1 MSVCTWITKIFLTN
15 TVPGGDKYS
24 ARRDVTEPEI
34 LTALE
39 RCFRILAGSRCG
51 SLPNTPA
58 KAGRLLSRC
67 LKRPVFDRLK
77 HRVTCMDH
85 NLIDVIWPALRKH
98 EKLNPSDIN
107 SFSVSR
113 PPSAIYEDDFTVNV
127 VAPDYESY
135 IVFQEFFDPLIRE
148 IHCLTATG
156 DLPDHPGPSFF
167 SMSDKERVDNIEN
180 SAKLIQGSDL
190 DSSGRYIISGVI
202 ECCRNMGKYPLPLNL
217 TINQLEN
224 SEREITS
231 VLMRQELTGLLA
243 EGSSEDE
250 PGTYY
255 TLIEVLERPSD
266 VRVRLAAA
274 GLLSPITDTEDLD
287 PKRLHGKHWPYG
299 RGVYLAAAGNLAIWV
314 NVQDHIRVIC
324 STSEAKPG
332 KLGKIYVRMA
342 KLMSVMDQRL
352 IFTRDKKLGFLSSR
366 PNCVGNTLRIHLGM
380 KFPTLSKDPSNLK
393 HLCIARGLECKETI
407 RRSIFIIS
415 NQQSL
420 SITELQTL
428 QDFCRAALNVLS
440 VEKEMTLNNNSLKIA
455 NVISSIFRKRKSS
468 SHNVIRG

>member
-1 MSVCTWITKIFLTN
+1 MDNKIFLTS

-34 LTALE
+34 LTTLE
-39 RCFRILAGSRCG
+39 RCFRILAGSRRG

-58 KAGRLLSRC
+58 KAGNLLSRC
-67 LKRPVFDRLK
+67 LKRPVFERLK

-85 NLIDVIWPALRKH
+85 NLLDVIWPALKIH
-98 EKLNPSDIN
+98 DNNKLLN
-107 SFSVSR
+107 SNDLMMNNFSNHR
-113 PPSAIYEDDFTVNV
+113 PPSSTIHDDDLAINV

-156 DLPDHPGPSFF
+156 ELPDHPVSNFF
-167 SMSDKERVDNIEN
+167 SMSDKERMDNIDQN
-180 SAKLIQGSDL
+180 VKLIQNSDL
-190 DSSGRYIISGVI
+190 DSSGKYIISGVI
-202 ECCRNMGKYPLPLNL
+202 ECSRNLGKYPLPLNL

-231 VLMRQELTGLLA
+231 VLMRQELSGVLSD
-243 EGSSEDE
+243 GSSEDE

-255 TLIEVLERPSD
+255 TLIEVIERPSD

-274 GLLSPITDTEDLD
+274 GLLAPITEIEDLD
-287 PKRLHGKHWPYG
+287 EKRLHGKHWPYG

-324 STSEAKPG
+324 STSETKPG

-342 KLMSVMDQRL
+342 KLMNVMDQRL
-352 IFTRDKKLGFLSSR
+352 IFKRDKKLGFLSSR
-366 PNCVGNTLRIHLGM
+366 PTSIGNTLRIHLGV
-380 KFPTLSKDPSNLK
+380 KFATLSKDPGNLK
-393 HLCIARGLECKETI
+393 NLSIVRGLECKETI
-407 RRSIFIIS
+407 RRNIFVLS

-440 VEKEMTLNNNSLKIA
+440 VEKEMTLNNNSMKIA

-468 SHNVIRG
+468 SHISG